1 MPHSF
6 LATNNNPYKNSP
18 NRNLLTR
25 INRLKGKM
33 LENLF
38 NYERTLPVARLN
50 IKKYP
55 HAATSVVIARNRVR
69 QFKAKSKELKNE
81 LNRLRLNLRRRQ
93 NAPRLPAKKM

>member
-1 MPHSF
+1 MPS
-6 LATNNNPYKNSP
+6 ATNNNPYKNDP

-69 QFKAKSKELKNE
+69 QFKAKSKELTNE
-81 LNRLRLNLRRRQ
+81 LNRLRLELRRKQ
-93 NAPRLPAKKM
+93 NARH

>member
-1 MPHSF
+1 M
-6 LATNNNPYKNSP
+6 TKNIL
-18 NRNLLTR
+18 NRIER
-25 INRLKGKM
+25 IKAKM

-69 QFKAKSKELKNE
+69 QFKAKSKELTNQ
-81 LNRLRLNLRRRQ
+81 LNHLRLELRRKQ
-93 NAPRLPAKKM
+93 NARH

>member
-1 MPHSF
+1 M
-6 LATNNNPYKNSP
+6 TKNIL
-18 NRNLLTR
+18 NRIER
-25 INRLKGKM
+25 IKAKM

-69 QFKAKSKELKNE
+69 QFKAKSKELNNE
-81 LNRLRLNLRRRQ
+81 LSRLRLELRRKQ
-93 NAPRLPAKKM
+93 NARH